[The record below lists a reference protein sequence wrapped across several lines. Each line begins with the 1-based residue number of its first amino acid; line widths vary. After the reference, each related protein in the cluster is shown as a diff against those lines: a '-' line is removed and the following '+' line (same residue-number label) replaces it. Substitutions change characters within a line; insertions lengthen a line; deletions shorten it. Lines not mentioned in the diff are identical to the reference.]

1 MLQAVI
7 FDMDGVI
14 IDSEPIYEEINRQ
27 IFSEL
32 GIKVDQKK
40 YSQYIGV
47 TNQEMWSDIK
57 REYSLPFPVNK
68 LKEMQLSRSLEYMRE
83 GNKEPIPGIWEL
95 LNDLKKRDIYTA
107 LASSS
112 SRQLVE
118 VTLAG
123 LQLDGYFDVMLSGDN
138 VSRGKP
144 EPEIFYNTASLLQ
157 VSPHCC
163 IVIEDSNHGVK
174 AAKAAGMI
182 CIGFQNPNSIKQDL
196 TEADF
201 IVDDLSVINFN
212 YLQKII
218 SSK

>member
-32 GIKVDQKK
+32 GIEVDQKK
-40 YSQYIGV
+40 YAQYIGV

-95 LNDLKKRDIYTA
+95 LNDLKKRGIYTA

-123 LQLDGYFDVMLSGDN
+123 LQLDGYFDVLLSGDN

-201 IVDDLSVINFN
+201 IVDDLSVIDFN